1 MRKKYVKPTLNL
13 VEWKFQDPICQSVCQ
28 MSSKCITSEQGATT
42 IQVNNFGG
50 DLTWEDYDSWEKR
63 QN

>member
-28 MSSKCITSEQGATT
+28 MSSKCITSETGR
-42 IQVNNFGG
+42 VNVSMNNFNGSL
-50 DLTWEDYDSWEKR
+50 DWHDFNETQKI
-63 QN
+63 Q